1 MMLTSGG
8 MRGIMAD
15 LAHALTLWQGGRRAE
30 AETAILEVLRA
41 APADPGA
48 LRALAEIYAA
58 SGRPG
63 QAAVV
68 WRRWIDQHP
77 ADAGAHRQ
85 LAQALLA
92 DRQIPAAI
100 DVLRRA
106 LELDP
111 ANARAHNN
119 LGLAQL
125 RAGDAAGAVA
135 SLRQAVAI
143 EPGYALGHMNLGLA
157 LERLPDAAGAR
168 ASYETALRLDRH
180 LAQARIHLSELILP
194 VDPVE
199 AGRERDRAIESH
211 AINLMTM
218 RRHDEAVPLWTR
230 LIDSGAGI
238 AHLEGMRFHCRLHN
252 CDWSGYAATA
262 ARLEAEALEGRD
274 VDLPFSLFVYSQSPA
289 AQLACAR
296 AYVAARHP
304 PVAPDTVGDADGTRH
319 GAAGAHGARIK
330 VAYVSFDFHEHATA
344 YLVAGLLEQHDR
356 SRFEVSAFSYGADD
370 GSPMRRRLQRAVD
383 RFVDVRQRSDGEIA
397 GTMRDLGIDIA
408 VDLKGH
414 TGGARTGI
422 FAHRAAPL
430 QVNFLGYPGTLGA
443 DYYDYLIADRH
454 VIPARDEPYYSERVI
469 RLAGCYQ
476 PNDPQRPLPTAAPPR
491 TEQGLP
497 DHGFVFCSFNNLYK
511 ITPAVF
517 DVWMEL
523 LRASGGS
530 VLWLLEGTPAA
541 LRNLQSE
548 ARARGVDPRRL
559 IFAPHVPLATHLAR
573 YRLADLFLDT
583 LPCNAHTTASD
594 ALWMGVPV
602 VTLTGAAFAGRVAT
616 SLLHA
621 VGLPQL
627 CTTSLAEYKAVAL
640 ELAREPAK
648 LATLK
653 AHLESGR
660 GGFALFDTAR
670 YCRDLERAYQLIWAR
685 HAAGGA
691 ARALDLGGHAA
702 PDESALPG

>member
-1 MMLTSGG
+1 
-8 MRGIMAD
+8 MAD
-15 LAHALTLWQGGRRAE
+15 LARALTFWQSGRRAE
-30 AETAILEVLRA
+30 AEAAILDVLRA
-41 APADPGA
+41 SPSDPGA
-48 LRALAEIYAA
+48 LRALAEIYDA

-63 QAAVV
+63 QAAAV
-68 WRRWIDQHP
+68 WRHWIDLHP

-85 LAQALLA
+85 LAHSLLA
-92 DRQIPAAI
+92 DRQIAAAI

-106 LELDP
+106 LELEP

-125 RAGDAAGAVA
+125 RAGDAPGAVA

-143 EPGYALGHMNLGLA
+143 DPGYALAHMNLGVA
-157 LERLPDAAGAR
+157 LERVPDAAGAR

-180 LAQARIHLSELILP
+180 LSQARIHLSELILP
-194 VDPVE
+194 TDPVE

-218 RRHDEAVPLWTR
+218 RRHDEAVPLWSR
-230 LIDSGAGI
+230 LIDSGAAI
-238 AHLEGMRFHCRLHN
+238 AHLEGMRFHCRLHS
-252 CDWSGYAATA
+252 CDWAGYAATA
-262 ARLEAEALEGRD
+262 ARLEAQALEGRD

-304 PVAPDTVGDADGTRH
+304 PVDLDSVGPAHVWH
-319 GAAGAHGARIK
+319 GAGRIDDARGTGGTGGAGGAKIK

-356 SRFEVSAFSYGADD
+356 SRFEVSAFSYGEDD
-370 GSPMRRRLQRAVD
+370 GSPMRHRLQRAVD
-383 RFVDVRQRSDGEIA
+383 RFVDVRSRSDAEVA
-397 GTMRDLGIDIA
+397 AAMRELGIDIA

-430 QVNFLGYPGTLGA
+430 QINFLGYPGTLGA
-443 DYYDYLIADRH
+443 DYFDYIIADRH
-454 VIPARDEPYYSERVI
+454 VIPARDEAHYSERVI
-469 RLAGCYQ
+469 RLPGCYQ
-476 PNDPQRPLPTAAPPR
+476 PNDSRRPLPSAAPPR
-491 TEQGLP
+491 TDQGLP

-511 ITPAVF
+511 ITPAIF
-517 DVWMEL
+517 GVWMDL
-523 LRASGGS
+523 LRTVRGS

-541 LRNLQSE
+541 LRHLQSE
-548 ARARGVDPRRL
+548 ARARGIDPARL

-602 VTLTGAAFAGRVAT
+602 VTLTGTAFAGRVAT

-627 CTTSLAEYKAVAL
+627 CTTSLAEYAAVAL

-648 LATLK
+648 LAMLK

-660 GGFALFDTAR
+660 DGFALFDTAG
-670 YCRDLERAYQLIWAR
+670 YCRDLERAYEMIWTRHSAGETAR
-685 HAAGGA
+685 V
-691 ARALDLGGHAA
+691 LDLSNTADSLRS
-702 PDESALPG
+702 PP